1 MESDNRRKLAI
12 ANLCRAYLHVHG
24 FLTDVDNNKIHL
36 RIMHWQDENEVEITK
51 AQLYSA
57 DFTYDDNAK
66 EELLRN
72 GEKSKNK
79 MKIEEVKL
87 KRYFPSEGMAL
98 KITIRMYDYSEHK
111 FVDSVSYTKEQGV
124 IIDENRLISVEEVPM
139 EEYNDW
145 INNTPG
151 LAVSAFS
158 F

>member
-1 MESDNRRKLAI
+1 
-12 ANLCRAYLHVHG
+12 
-24 FLTDVDNNKIHL
+24 
-36 RIMHWQDENEVEITK
+36 
-51 AQLYSA
+51 
-57 DFTYDDNAK
+57 
-66 EELLRN
+66 
-72 GEKSKNK
+72 
-79 MKIEEVKL
+79 MKTEEVKL

-111 FVDSVSYTKEQGV
+111 FVDNVSYTKEQGV

-151 LAVSAFS
+151 LSVSAFS

>member
-12 ANLCRAYLHVHG
+12 ANPCRAYLHVHG